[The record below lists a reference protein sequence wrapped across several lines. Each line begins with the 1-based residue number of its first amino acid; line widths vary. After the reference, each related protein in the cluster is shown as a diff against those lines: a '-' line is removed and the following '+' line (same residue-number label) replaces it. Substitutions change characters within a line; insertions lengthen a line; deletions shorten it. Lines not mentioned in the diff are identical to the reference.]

1 MPSLVSGISYKKLV
15 FKSNFGTTHETLY
28 AHAWK
33 RKCNY
38 IKLQD
43 LSNIQAFLCPTNL
56 NLENV
61 MRYAVEFFCAFHAAQ
76 LAISTQTCMFFF
88 YTGRVANP
96 ISKFIADFLS
106 KFKKNLTFSKI
117 NLLCVEEAR

>member
-76 LAISTQTCMFFF
+76 LAISTQTCMFVFF
-88 YTGRVANP
+88 TQEGLQIP
-96 ISKFIADFLS
+96 SLISL
-106 KFKKNLTFSKI
+106 LTFYP
-117 NLLCVEEAR
+117 NLRKN

>member
-61 MRYAVEFFCAFHAAQ
+61 RYAVEFFCAFHAAQ
-76 LAISTQTCMFFF
+76 LAISTQTCMFCFF
-88 YTGRVANP
+88 TQEGLQIPSLN
-96 ISKFIADFLS
+96 SL
-106 KFKKNLTFSKI
+106 LTFYP
-117 NLLCVEEAR
+117 NLRKN